1 MSEKLTTPFLPL
13 GSMVYLEDK
22 DAYGTMLFLIV
33 ARAIARNEHG
43 EVTSRYKVAP
53 HPFGDIPSEQIF
65 SIKASDIS
73 EVVYEGFSNE
83 VDRQFLEGLIGQMT
97 NAKSNPTPPQTKST
111 TIPEPQEVEEIESEE
126 DEKEKLKADPFYK
139 FRK

>member
-33 ARAIARNEHG
+33 ARAIASNEHG
-43 EVTSRYKVAP
+43 EIISRYKVAP

-65 SIKASDIS
+65 SIKSGDIS
-73 EVVYEGFSNE
+73 EVVFEGFSNE
-83 VDRQFLEGLIGQMT
+83 DDNQFLEDLIGQMT
-97 NAKSNPTPPQTKST
+97 NAKSNPTTPQTKST
-111 TIPEPQEVEEIESEE
+111 VIPESQEVEEV
-126 DEKEKLKADPFYK
+126 EKEKLKADPFYK